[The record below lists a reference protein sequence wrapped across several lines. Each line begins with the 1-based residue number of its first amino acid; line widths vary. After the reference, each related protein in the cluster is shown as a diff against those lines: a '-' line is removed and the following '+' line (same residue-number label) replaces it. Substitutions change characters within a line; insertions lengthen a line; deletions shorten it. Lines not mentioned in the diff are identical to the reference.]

1 MQVNTR
7 QSSNLGSP
15 NSYPLHTYSA
25 DSWSSSNGHEP
36 STWVHLLESPSPFA
50 YEEAFL
56 LCQKSEDEW
65 IAWIPDF
72 GEIVL
77 KIGEFCTSC

>member
-1 MQVNTR
+1 MQVNTH
-7 QSSNLGSP
+7 QSLNLGSS
-15 NSYPLHTYSA
+15 NNYPLHTFLA

-36 STWVHLLESPSPFA
+36 SSWVHLLESPSDFA

-56 LCQKSEDEW
+56 LCQKSDDEW

-72 GEIVL
+72 GEAVL
-77 KIGEFCTSC
+77 HISQFCTNC